1 MGLRTKFEDIASM
14 ALIYTNRALGNKM
27 ISYDKVEEFNRVINE
42 NLDLMNS
49 EIDPLLFYD
58 EESRLYFHATDETGK
73 VYLAIDPS
81 ADLKEA
87 EHYHIGCL
95 PLDIVIASQMD
106 NALEV
111 IGIELVDGQ
120 LVKRKEKQLIKT
132 SK

>member
-1 MGLRTKFEDIASM
+1 MGVRTKFEDIASM

-27 ISYDKVEEFNRVINE
+27 ISYDKVEEFDRVINE

-49 EIDPLLFYD
+49 EIDPLLFYN

-73 VYLAIDPS
+73 IYLVIDCNT
-81 ADLKEA
+81 DLKEA

-95 PLDIVIASQMD
+95 PLDIVLASQMD

-111 IGIELVDGQ
+111 IGLELVDGK
-120 LVKRKEKQLIKT
+120 LVKRKDKQLVKHN
-132 SK
+132 